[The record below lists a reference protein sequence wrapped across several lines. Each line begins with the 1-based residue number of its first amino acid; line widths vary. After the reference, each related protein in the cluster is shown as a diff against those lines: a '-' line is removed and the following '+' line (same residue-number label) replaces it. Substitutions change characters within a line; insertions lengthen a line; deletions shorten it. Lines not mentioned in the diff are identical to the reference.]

1 MGHVCWSSGTLTGPC
16 GMGVLGSRH
25 PYFCKFCRCD
35 ISLITEQ
42 VSSDHVVLVC
52 TVEPVC
58 SSSRRGDSSL
68 STRLLTTFRLFQ
80 LVSQGPSLSGVWPES
95 RSRRGSCLVGCGLLP
110 GGVRAPAWWGAGLS
124 FMALPSSL
132 SAGGPTLSFHLP
144 GRELPGPPPSP
155 RPPRVLIYGVHGRP
169 AHLLWSVFSL
179 SHRELRPLESPLSA
193 SPEFCFLYDGP
204 FVRFPWIH
212 RRPLYLLDPAWTWPG
227 LSPLSLTGAAAFLR
241 EEVFRSDVVI

>member
-25 PYFCKFCRCD
+25 PYFCKFCRCH

-58 SSSRRGDSSL
+58 SSSQRGDSSL

-95 RSRRGSCLVGCGLLP
+95 RSRRGSCLVGCRLKFHGSSILTVSGGSHVVIPPARP
-110 GGVRAPAWWGAGLS
+110 GVAWA
-124 FMALPSSL
+124 
-132 SAGGPTLSFHLP
+132 PTLA
-144 GRELPGPPPSP
+144 ET
-155 RPPRVLIYGVHGRP
+155 PRVLIYGVHGRP

-193 SPEFCFLYDGP
+193 SPEFCFLYDRP